1 MNGIEKIIGLIQSEG
16 QAEIDTVLE
25 KARADAAEITARYQD
40 QSEAEAAD
48 LEFKNQKNAAE
59 HEERLISVAQ
69 MESRKVVLQVKQEMI
84 EKAYAL
90 ALKKLCSMQ
99 EDEYIEVLKH
109 LILKASVSGR
119 EEVIFS
125 PRIRE
130 AIGKTAVEQVNQAT
144 GKNLVLSEETRL
156 IPGGFILKDGN
167 IEVNCTFDTL
177 VRLERTETAGMVAKK
192 LFG

>member
-99 EDEYIEVLKH
+99 EDQYIEVLKH

-130 AIGKTAVEQVNQAT
+130 AIGKIAVEQVNQAT

>member
-99 EDEYIEVLKH
+99 EDQYIEVLKH

-119 EEVIFS
+119 EDVIFS

-130 AIGKTAVEQVNQAT
+130 AIGKIAVEQVNQAT

-167 IEVNCTFDTL
+167 IEVNCAFDTL

>member
-130 AIGKTAVEQVNQAT
+130 AIGKIAVEQVNQAT

-167 IEVNCTFDTL
+167 IEVNCAFDTL

>member
-1 MNGIEKIIGLIQSEG
+1 MNGIEKIIGLIQAEA
-16 QAEIDTVLE
+16 QVEIDTVLE

-99 EDEYIEVLKH
+99 EDQYIEVLKH

-130 AIGKTAVEQVNQAT
+130 AIGKIAVEQVNQAT

-167 IEVNCTFDTL
+167 IEVNCAFDTL

>member
-99 EDEYIEVLKH
+99 EDQYIEVLKH

-167 IEVNCTFDTL
+167 IEVNCAFDTL

>member
-1 MNGIEKIIGLIQSEG
+1 MNGIEKIIGLIQAEA

-48 LEFKNQKNAAE
+48 LELKNQKNAAE

-99 EDEYIEVLKH
+99 EDQYIEVLKQ

-125 PRIRE
+125 PEIRE
-130 AIGKTAVEQVNQAT
+130 TIGKTAVEQVNQAT
-144 GKNLVLSEETRL
+144 GKNLLLSEETRL

-167 IEVNCTFDTL
+167 IEVNCAFDTL

>member
-99 EDEYIEVLKH
+99 EDQYIEVLKH

-130 AIGKTAVEQVNQAT
+130 AIGKIAVEQVNQAT

-167 IEVNCTFDTL
+167 IEVNCAFDTL

>member
-99 EDEYIEVLKH
+99 EDQYIEVLKH

-130 AIGKTAVEQVNQAT
+130 AIGKIAVEQVNQAT
-144 GKNLVLSEETRL
+144 GKNFVLSEETRL

-167 IEVNCTFDTL
+167 IEVNCAFDTL

>member
-40 QSEAEAAD
+40 QSEAEAAE
-48 LEFKNQKNAAE
+48 LELKNQKNAAE

-99 EDEYIEVLKH
+99 EDRYIEVLKQ

-125 PRIRE
+125 PEIRE
-130 AIGKTAVEQVNQAT
+130 TIGKTAVEQVNQAT
-144 GKNLVLSEETRL
+144 GKNLLLSEETRL

-167 IEVNCTFDTL
+167 IEVNCAFDTL

>member
-48 LEFKNQKNAAE
+48 LELKNQKNAAE

-99 EDEYIEVLKH
+99 EDRYIEVLKQ

-125 PRIRE
+125 PEIRE
-130 AIGKTAVEQVNQAT
+130 TIGKTAVEQVNQAT
-144 GKNLVLSEETRL
+144 GKNLLLSEETRL

-167 IEVNCTFDTL
+167 IEVNCAFDTL

>member
-1 MNGIEKIIGLIQSEG
+1 MNGIEKIIGLIQAEA
-16 QAEIDTVLE
+16 QVEIDTVLE

-48 LEFKNQKNAAE
+48 LELKNQKNAAE

-99 EDEYIEVLKH
+99 EDQYIEVLKQ

-125 PRIRE
+125 PEIRE
-130 AIGKTAVEQVNQAT
+130 TIGKTAVEQVNQAT
-144 GKNLVLSEETRL
+144 GKNLLLSEETRL

-167 IEVNCTFDTL
+167 IEVNCAFDTL